1 VHIRSITAFVDIS
14 YPLESD
20 VIASAGRML
29 RTAREQFEEA
39 GLTVQTT
46 RLATQPFPAILDE
59 QGPGKAADL
68 AKDIE
73 ALAFVHELDFIALGP
88 VRLTDPPAYVEAIPD
103 ILGST
108 QNTFVSVEIAN
119 REAGISLPRTRRVA
133 EVIRKVVSLGE
144 DGFRNL
150 CLGATANVKPWT
162 PFYPAAYHGGGK
174 PRFAIATESA
184 DLALSAITSASSLE
198 QARDTLIHLIED
210 HAQRIEEISRRV
222 AGMSGMDFQGIDF
235 SLAPFPEETRSI
247 GAALERLGLS
257 GFGSAGSLM
266 AAAFLTDTLDRAQ
279 FTRTGFCG
287 LMLPVLEDS
296 VLALRAAEGGLGI
309 TELLTYSAVC
319 GTGLDTVPLPGNIGE
334 EVIAAILADMAALS
348 LRLDKPLTARLMPL
362 PDKEQGDA
370 TTFEFEYFANSRV
383 IAPRNGTL
391 SGLLA
396 GNEDVPIKSRGPGKS

>member
-1 VHIRSITAFVDIS
+1 MKIRSITAFVDIS
-14 YPLESD
+14 YPLESEI
-20 VIASAGRML
+20 IANAGRML

-39 GLTVQTT
+39 GYSVQTT
-46 RLATQPFPAILDE
+46 RIATQPFPAILGE

-68 AKDIE
+68 AKDVE
-73 ALAFVHELDFIALGP
+73 AIAFVHELDYIALGP
-88 VRLTDPPAYVEAIPD
+88 VRLTDPPAYVEVIPD

-119 REAGISLPRTRRVA
+119 RESGISLPRTRRVA
-133 EVIRKVVSLGE
+133 EVIRKVVNLGE
-144 DGFRNL
+144 DGFSNL
-150 CLGATANVKPWT
+150 CLGATANVQPWT

-198 QARDTLIHLIED
+198 QARDGLIRLIED
-210 HAQRIEEISRRV
+210 HARRIEEISRRV
-222 AGMSGMDFQGIDF
+222 TGMDFQGIDF
-235 SLAPFPEETRSI
+235 SLAPGPEETRSI

-257 GFGSAGSLM
+257 KFGSAGSLM
-266 AAAFLTDTLDRAQ
+266 AAAFLTGTLDQAQ

-296 VLALRAAEGGLGI
+296 VLAARAAEGGLGI

-319 GTGLDTVPLPGNIGE
+319 GTGLDTIPLPGDIGE

-362 PDKEQGDA
+362 PGKKQGDA

-383 IAPRNGTL
+383 IMPRNGTL

-396 GNEDVPIKSRGPGKS
+396 GNENVPIRPRPPQKS